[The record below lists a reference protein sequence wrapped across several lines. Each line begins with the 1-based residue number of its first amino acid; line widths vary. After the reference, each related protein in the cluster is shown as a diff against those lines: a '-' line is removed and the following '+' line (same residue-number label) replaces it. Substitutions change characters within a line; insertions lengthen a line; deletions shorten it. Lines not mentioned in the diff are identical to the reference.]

1 MDLKDIVHDPAR
13 LQIFDIFLE
22 EACRQWYAF
31 IEEDLD
37 RADGEGF
44 AGFFYEIFEMKENE
58 MLEDLNA
65 HVNASVER
73 ILAGDRTKLPVT
85 NVTSEALMQELAD
98 YRKSGA
104 RADAVQQFMSGR
116 ERKRASFVSCYHV
129 DHLAGDSMAAY
140 LEDPDKYIEA
150 QAEDYIKN
158 SGEKLL
164 VQFLK
169 SDALAAELAQINS
182 EADSPLHRM
191 RAITNALYQSRA
203 ETVCVTIQKDGEL
216 LSFQAP
222 VRTLEGYQ
230 ESYSAWEITAPDR
243 KDFARLIGE
252 QGTYQAEDI
261 VQITDGQSVLYTAPA
276 HQTQDMAEDA
286 AMGGMSL

>member
-1 MDLKDIVHDPAR
+1 MDLKDIVNDPAR
-13 LQIFDIFLE
+13 LQIFDEFLE
-22 EACRQWYAF
+22 EACRQWCDF
-31 IEEDLD
+31 IDDEPE
-37 RADGEGF
+37 RATGEGF
-44 AGFFYEIFEMKENE
+44 AGFFYEIFEMKEEE
-58 MLEDLNA
+58 MLEELNA
-65 HVNASVER
+65 RINAR
-73 ILAGDRTKLPVT
+73 IEEALAGNRTKLSVKEAA
-85 NVTSEALMQELAD
+85 SEALVQELAD
-98 YRKSGA
+98 YRESGA
-104 RADAVQQFMSGR
+104 RADAIQRFMFGR
-116 ERKRASFVSCYHV
+116 ERERTSFVSCYHV
-129 DHLAGDSMAAY
+129 DHLTGDSMAAY
-140 LEDPDKYIEA
+140 LEDSDKFVQA

-243 KDFARLIGE
+243 QDFARLIGE

-261 VQITDGQSVLYTAPA
+261 VQITDGQSVIYMAPA
-276 HQTQDMAEDA
+276 HQTQDMAENA
-286 AMGGMSL
+286 AMSGMSL

>member
-31 IEEDLD
+31 IEEDLE

-85 NVTSEALMQELAD
+85 KVTSEALMQELAD

-104 RADAVQQFMSGR
+104 RADAFS
-116 ERKRASFVSCYHV
+116 SSCPGGKGNV
-129 DHLAGDSMAAY
+129 PHLSAVTMWTTWLGTAWRRIWKT
-140 LEDPDKYIEA
+140 L
-150 QAEDYIKN
+150 
-158 SGEKLL
+158 
-164 VQFLK
+164 
-169 SDALAAELAQINS
+169 
-182 EADSPLHRM
+182 
-191 RAITNALYQSRA
+191 TNTSRPRLRTTSRTA
-203 ETVCVTIQKDGEL
+203 
-216 LSFQAP
+216 
-222 VRTLEGYQ
+222 VRNCWC
-230 ESYSAWEITAPDR
+230 SS
-243 KDFARLIGE
+243 
-252 QGTYQAEDI
+252 
-261 VQITDGQSVLYTAPA
+261 
-276 HQTQDMAEDA
+276 
-286 AMGGMSL
+286 